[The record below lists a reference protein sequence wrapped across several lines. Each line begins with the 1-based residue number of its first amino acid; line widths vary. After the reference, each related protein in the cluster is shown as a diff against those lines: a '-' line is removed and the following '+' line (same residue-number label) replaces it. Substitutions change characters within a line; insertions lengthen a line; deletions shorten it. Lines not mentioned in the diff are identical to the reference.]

1 MEKSADSALFKNLLD
16 ALKLTPSKFCKET
29 TISPPIV
36 SGILSGKRTITS
48 DVIVRTLRR
57 YTNVNIE
64 YLLGNSELMF
74 VNGFPPVN
82 PAEAMAKELAAA
94 KIEIMRLKAEL
105 YDLMSAQ
112 NKKAPPGGEA

>member
-1 MEKSADSALFKNLLD
+1 M
-16 ALKLTPSKFCKET
+16 
-29 TISPPIV
+29 
-36 SGILSGKRTITS
+36 
-48 DVIVRTLRR
+48 
-57 YTNVNIE
+57 
-64 YLLGNSELMF
+64 LGNSELMF

-94 KIEIMRLKAEL
+94 KIEILRLKAEL